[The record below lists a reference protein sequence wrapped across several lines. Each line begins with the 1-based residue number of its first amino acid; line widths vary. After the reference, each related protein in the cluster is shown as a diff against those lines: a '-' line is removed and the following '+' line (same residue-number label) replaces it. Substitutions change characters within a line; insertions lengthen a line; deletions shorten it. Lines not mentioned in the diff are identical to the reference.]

1 MARIRIEDLPQTGAE
16 DELSDKDLESVAG
29 GGIRDDTALLTSSS
43 SSTLYLGSTA
53 YIPIGTI
60 GSVFG
65 PRG

>member
-1 MARIRIEDLPQTGAE
+1 MARIRIDDLPQTGAE

-29 GGIRDDTALLTSSS
+29 GVIFSPTVVTSSS

-53 YIPIGTI
+53 YIPKGTI

-65 PRG
+65 SRG